1 MERLTPQIVF
11 TFSLLGFLPVIGIF
25 ALAGNKA
32 GEILTDPHKYF
43 ELVRNPSPMDF
54 FWMIAGNLGDAV
66 GYYLIILPIAVAL
79 LRQAQSPLGR
89 ASAWLIGLYGVNGAF
104 WAIVSA
110 VALPIAASRSASDWQ
125 TATTICQN
133 IGWGIIGNLLGSLG
147 WLAMGMSLFSRYRW
161 FAVFSIVLGLLYF
174 CSGQIA
180 KSFMPKWLGTV
191 GIGFYLVF
199 QLIVW
204 NPWAAWIVAMP

>member
-110 VALPIAASRSASDWQ
+110 VALPIAGRDNCPAFGYFILPQ
-125 TATTICQN
+125 
-133 IGWGIIGNLLGSLG
+133 L
-147 WLAMGMSLFSRYRW
+147 
-161 FAVFSIVLGLLYF
+161 SIKNQL
-174 CSGQIA
+174 
-180 KSFMPKWLGTV
+180 V
-191 GIGFYLVF
+191 GGCGHTRRR
-199 QLIVW
+199 
-204 NPWAAWIVAMP
+204 